1 MRLSRR
7 AAVVLTAALLGPG
20 LPSLATTHTAP
31 VVPAVVETTALSVGA
46 TAAAV
51 SEADQL
57 VGVTW
62 AAGAPT
68 VQARWLTPTGWTPW
82 EVADEDSDAVEPAER
97 PRTRSG
103 TEPLWRPTGAT
114 RVELRVDGAAQ
125 DLRLVKVRD
134 GKAQRATRL
143 SLGTPAAHADARGLL
158 GSVRTRAD
166 WGADESLRRGAPK
179 YASTVRAVVVH
190 HTAGS
195 NDYGPADVPKKIR
208 ADYAYHVKARGWS
221 DLGYNLVVDKFG
233 GIWEGR
239 HGGFGRATIGTHSA
253 GFNTGTL
260 GVSMLGDMTEEAPT
274 AAAVRAFQRVAAYA
288 GAAWGFDPRGT
299 VTLTSGGSPKF
310 AKGTKVTL
318 GRVHGHKDTGK
329 TACPGQLYDR
339 LAAIRAGAFGM
350 LGPAP
355 AIVDVEVT
363 GAPVRAPNP
372 VVITGTLSRS
382 APWSAA
388 LRDADGTVLARSAG
402 EGTVARLQWNGLR
415 PAPGT
420 AEGAPGLVPAAPGR
434 YTWAI
439 RVDNGFHAAQRR
451 EDTVEVALP
460 VVPGG

>member
-20 LPSLATTHTAP
+20 LPSLATSNTAP
-31 VVPAVVETTALSVGA
+31 VVPAVVQSSALAVGA

-57 VGVTW
+57 LGVTW

-68 VQARWLTPTGWTPW
+68 VQARWLTPAGWTPW
-82 EVADEDSDAVEPAER
+82 EEAEDDSDAVDPAER
-97 PRTRSG
+97 SRTRGG

-114 RVELRVDGAAQ
+114 QVELRVSGAAR

-134 GKAQRATRL
+134 GKPQRRL
-143 SLGTPAAHADARGLL
+143 SLGTRAAHADERGLL
-158 GSVRTRAD
+158 GGVHTRAD

-179 YASTVRAVVVH
+179 YASSVRAVVVH
-190 HTAGS
+190 HTAGG
-195 NDYGPADVPKKIR
+195 NDYRPADVPKKIR

-239 HGGFGRATIGTHSA
+239 HGGLGRATIGTHTA

-260 GVSMLGDMTEEAPT
+260 GVSMIGDMTKEAPT

-288 GAAWGFDPRGT
+288 GGTWRFDPRGT

-310 AKGTKVTL
+310 AKGAKVTL
-318 GRVHGHKDTGK
+318 GRVHSHRDTGK
-329 TACPGQLYDR
+329 TACAGQLYDR
-339 LAAIRAGAFGM
+339 LGEIRAGAFGM

-355 AIVDVEVT
+355 TILGVEVT
-363 GAPVRAPNP
+363 GAPVRAPHP
-372 VVITGTLSRS
+372 AVITGTLSRNT
-382 APWSAA
+382 PWSAA
-388 LRDADGTVLARSAG
+388 LRDADGTVVARSAG
-402 EGTVARLQWNGLR
+402 EGTLARLEWNGLR
-415 PAPGT
+415 PPPGT
-420 AEGAPGLVPAAPGR
+420 PAGAPALVPAPPGR

-439 RVDNGFHAAQRR
+439 QVNNGFHAPQRR
-451 EDTVEVALP
+451 EDTIDVTLP
-460 VVPGG
+460 VVPTG